1 MQKTMTFRT
10 PALLPALLLAAG
22 VLSGCSL
29 APTYERPDAP
39 ITSTYPQAPAGY
51 AVPADSAKP
60 GENAPRAT
68 ELGWREFFPDARL
81 QKLIGLALENNRD
94 LRVAMLNVEAARAQ
108 YRLQIADLLPPV
120 NASATYTRSHTPPS
134 ISTTGGDIH
143 TKQYQLGVG
152 ISNYQVNLFSV
163 GDVTSSARASYLATD
178 EGRRAAQI
186 SLISQVAKAY
196 LNERAYAE
204 QLDLAQQTLKGRED
218 YYKLAKQRFDV
229 GASSALDLRQ
239 TETLVESV
247 RVSVAQLTRQYAQAT
262 NALVLLVG
270 A

>member
-1 MQKTMTFRT
+1 MQKTMTFSLSSLSTRA

-39 ITSTYPQAPAGY
+39 VTSTYPQAPAGY

-60 GENAPRAT
+60 GENAPRAVD
-68 ELGWREFFPDARL
+68 LGWREFFPDARL
-81 QKLIGLALENNRD
+81 QKLIGMALENNRD

-108 YRLQIADLLPPV
+108 YRLQVAELLPPV

-134 ISTTGGDIH
+134 ISQTGQDIH

-204 QLDLAQQTLKGRED
+204 QLELAQQTLKGRED

-247 RVSVAQLTRQYAQAT
+247 RVSVAQLTR
-262 NALVLLVG
+262 
-270 A
+270 

>member
-39 ITSTYPQAPAGY
+39 ITSAYPQAPAGY

-134 ISTTGGDIH
+134 ISTTGGDIYN
-143 TKQYQLGVG
+143 KQYQLGVG

-229 GASSALDLRQ
+229 GASS
-239 TETLVESV
+239 
-247 RVSVAQLTRQYAQAT
+247 
-262 NALVLLVG
+262 
-270 A
+270 